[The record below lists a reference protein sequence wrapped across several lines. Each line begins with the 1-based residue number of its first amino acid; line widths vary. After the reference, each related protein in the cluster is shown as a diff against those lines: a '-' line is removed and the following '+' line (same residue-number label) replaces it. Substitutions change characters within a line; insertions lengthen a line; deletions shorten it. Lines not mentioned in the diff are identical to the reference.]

1 MRTTQAEPLTA
12 KEGQLLFD
20 MNLTPSTFAGDVA
33 VIVTTDDRQAEQ
45 IKGISRKVNPQ
56 GAVIC
61 INREDTRL

>member
-12 KEGQLLFD
+12 QEGRMLFD
-20 MNLTPSTFAGDVA
+20 MNLTPSTFAGGLA
-33 VIVTTDDRQAEQ
+33 VVVIDNDHQAEQ

-61 INREDTRL
+61 INREDTKL

>member
-33 VIVTTDDRQAEQ
+33 VIVIDNDHQAEQ
-45 IKGISRKVNPQ
+45 IKGISRKVNP
-56 GAVIC
+56 GCAVVC